1 MQRLPLHCFRSLL
14 PRTKGVLLL
23 GRLTHFGLGCF
34 LRFFHLACCRAV
46 PCPLPSRG
54 MMYAAHYHTCKS
66 QNTWAAYLE
75 HFPHLH
81 QGRHNGHKQNRH
93 HHHHHRIKKKT
104 WNFIHEKMSY
114 DTFFTMKRLIDR
126 SRTVGE
132 VLRWVTQNPGKISY
146 NHYPIALQKIGQ
158 VLQQRSGGASE
169 ETIHSQM
176 LELEEFQT
184 LCNSIVADCSKFD
197 NFSIVNCLYAVAALG
212 LPSDSKIVQVLEEES
227 RVRLTQ
233 FNQKDVSMVFSSV
246 MKLHRSTQHPLVE
259 SCLAGLEKNIE
270 KERHPQTLFL
280 LLSYYRL
287 KSQALQSDSYT
298 SEQLLNNRKILR
310 LVKHTL
316 GHVAN
321 VRDHEMTLL
330 DEMLATCCREA
341 SNKSL
346 ELIFSSHI
354 FYENRQEKFI
364 SSLAEELPKK
374 VDSITPYTMA
384 LIAKYIARHRLRE
397 GKLLDTIAE
406 FLIKKGDYLDSKVIQ
421 KLVFPFSRMNYKPA
435 NATKF
440 FEKLESVLEV
450 KAMNSP
456 LATVNIFMSMFQL
469 GHFPGAILDRVFS
482 AAFVNNV
489 MNSPYGLIVRRYLSL
504 LDAAIELEYRDYKGP
519 RLEDRYK
526 VMMFDRVLTAD
537 EVNRK
542 YSYKGLV
549 AEALRQLLGDQCY
562 KQDEVLPPG
571 YYTDFLLWINES
583 GTVLHINGTTP
594 SAGTPLCPSIPS
606 TKGTEK
612 PSVLHTQPDISSLT
626 SDFQKFSPFCHN
638 DVTPKEKRDGDCAV
652 EVDFLSR
659 SRPPGSGGSSDAASI
674 LTGST
679 MEYTYYSPSNYYNS
693 LTKEQSLESQES
705 STLSSPSDCLNQ
717 APNTTGCSPVMNSN
731 SLFQFP
737 IGKIL
742 NEDTETAPQSQEHN
756 LFRAEQSAPSFYDS
770 HHYPESQS
778 RVVQGELVSP
788 VPPSLQLSS
797 PLLTDKERC
806 RDNDQVNRIV
816 MSVNDKWHYCHNSD
830 VLVGSRAMRDRHLRL
845 LGYTVLQL
853 PYHELEKLNGIEEVK
868 QYLQKRLLDV
878 QL

>member
-1 MQRLPLHCFRSLL
+1 MQRLPLCCFSSLL
-14 PRTKGVLLL
+14 PRGESVLLL
-23 GRLTHFGLGCF
+23 DGLTCLSLGCILRF
-34 LRFFHLACCRAV
+34 LRLACRPAAAC
-46 PCPLPSRG
+46 LPRSPAA
-54 MMYAAHYHTCKS
+54 MYAARYHTCKPHI
-66 QNTWAAYLE
+66 WAAYPE
-75 HFPHLH
+75 HFPHLY
-81 QGRHNGHKQNRH
+81 QGRRNGHKPHYH
-93 HHHHHRIKKKT
+93 HHPTKKKT

-158 VLQQRSGGASE
+158 VLQQLPAGSTMAAYY
-169 ETIHSQM
+169 SQM
-176 LELEEFQT
+176 LELEDFQT
-184 LCNSIVADCSKFD
+184 LCQSIVSDCSKFD

-212 LPSDSKIVQVLEEES
+212 LPGDSKIVQVLEEES
-227 RVRLTQ
+227 RIRLSQ
-233 FNQKDVSMVFSSV
+233 FNQKDISMVFSSV
-246 MKLHRSTQHPLVE
+246 MKLHPSIEHPLIE
-259 SCLAGLEKNIE
+259 SCLTGLEKNIE

-280 LLSYYRL
+280 LLSYYKL
-287 KSQALQSDSYT
+287 KAQALQSDGYS

-316 GHVAN
+316 GHVTN

-330 DEMLATCCREA
+330 DEMLATCARET

-346 ELIFSSHI
+346 ELIFSSQL

-364 SSLAEELPKK
+364 NSLAEELPKK

-397 GKLLDTIAE
+397 TRLLDTIAD
-406 FLIKKGDYLDSKVIQ
+406 FLIKKGENLDSKIIQ
-421 KLVFPFSRMNYKPA
+421 KLVFPFSRMNYKPSHEA
-435 NATKF
+435 KF
-440 FEKLESVLEV
+440 FAKLESVLEV

-469 GHFPGAILDRVFS
+469 GHFPGSILDKVFS
-482 AAFVNNV
+482 AAFINNV

-504 LDAAIELEYRDYKGP
+504 LDAAVELEHSDYKGP

-549 AEALRQLLGDQCY
+549 AEALRQLIGDQCY

-571 YYTDFLLWINES
+571 YYTDFLLWINGS
-583 GTVLHINGTTP
+583 GTVLHINGTIH
-594 SAGTPLCPSIPS
+594 SAGTSLCPSGSNSKP
-606 TKGTEK
+606 TENTA
-612 PSVLHTQPDISSLT
+612 SIHGQPDIPTLT
-626 SDFQKFSPFCHN
+626 ADFQKFSPFGH
-638 DVTPKEKRDGDCAV
+638 DEVIVKEKRDGDLTA
-652 EVDFLSR
+652 EVDFLTRTQPAVSSGR
-659 SRPPGSGGSSDAASI
+659 SGSASV
-674 LTGST
+674 LANST
-679 MEYTYYSPSNYYNS
+679 IEYNTYYPPSNYYTS
-693 LTKEQSLESQES
+693 LTKEQSLESQDS

-717 APNTTGCSPVMNSN
+717 VPNTTGCSPVIGSS

-737 IGKIL
+737 IEKIL
-742 NEDTETAPQSQEHN
+742 DEQTETPSQNQEHN
-756 LFRAEQSAPSFYDS
+756 LFRTEQTTPNFYDS
-770 HHYPESQS
+770 PHYPESQS
-778 RVVQGELVSP
+778 SIGQVDMANT
-788 VPPSLQLSS
+788 VPPSVNRSS
-797 PLLTDKERC
+797 LIEKQRHLEME
-806 RDNDQVNRIV
+806 QVNRIV

-845 LGYTVLQL
+845 LGYTILQL

-868 QYLQKRLLDV
+868 HYLRKRLLDV